1 MKDRTSP
8 AIAVSTMSRAVILIS
23 LLLCFSAIA
32 RADKKLTFT
41 SDPPGARVEING
53 KYIGDTPLVYKVKD
67 YVVDGAGR
75 WVWSDY
81 LGEPLQMTVSK
92 EGYVT
97 KSLVITRGPL
107 TWNSFNG
114 QNHKTYYVVTSREFS
129 VKLEKIGEFMG
140 SNPFAQANATMS
152 TSPLNTVGAK
162 PTIEQLVQMTLPAVV
177 TVQAGAK
184 SGSGFFITESG
195 IVVTNR
201 HVVEGSP
208 SASVTTSKGETL
220 TSESVF
226 VNPSSDLALIKV
238 KAGHYPYLRIANP
251 ASTNVGSEV
260 VAIGSPGLPGE
271 NALLV
276 NTVTRGIVS
285 AFRKSEA
292 FGVLVQTDVN
302 INHGNSGGP
311 LLNSNAEV
319 IGVNTL
325 GFREGGATGLN
336 FAIFSS
342 EVLKMLKEHFHYTPD
357 YAKASI
363 QPESPVNTKVTLEI
377 NSEPPGAEIYVDGSF
392 DSSTPAK
399 LLLLPGEHMVK
410 VTRPGFKDWERKIVV
425 EVGSSKSL
433 NAILKKNDL

>member
-1 MKDRTSP
+1 MKRS
-8 AIAVSTMSRAVILIS
+8 VILIS
-23 LLLCFSAIA
+23 VLLSFSAIA

-53 KYIGDTPLVYKVKD
+53 KYIGDTPLEYKVKD
-67 YVVDGAGR
+67 YVVDGAGHFT
-75 WVWSDY
+75 WSDY
-81 LGEPLQMTVSK
+81 LAVPLQMTVSK

-97 KSLVITRGPL
+97 KTLIITRGPL
-107 TWNSFNG
+107 TWTNLNG
-114 QNHKTYYVVTSREFS
+114 QVHKTYYVVTSREFT

-140 SNPFAQANATMS
+140 SNPFAQANTTMS
-152 TSPLNTVGAK
+152 SSLATTAGSKLST
-162 PTIEQLVQMTLPAVV
+162 EQIVQMALPAVV

-201 HVVEGSP
+201 HVVEASQL
-208 SASVTTSKGETL
+208 ASVTTSKGETL
-220 TSESVF
+220 PSESVF
-226 VNPSSDLALIKV
+226 VNPSGDLALIKV
-238 KAGHYPYLRIANP
+238 KSGHYPYLKIANP
-251 ASTNVGSEV
+251 ASTNVGSDV
-260 VAIGSPGLPGE
+260 LAIGSPGLPGE

-285 AFRKSEA
+285 AFRKSET

-311 LLNSNAEV
+311 LLNGNGEV

-325 GFREGGATGLN
+325 GFRDEGATGLN

-342 EVLKMLKEHFHYTPD
+342 EVLKMLKEHFDYTPD
-357 YAKASI
+357 YAKAPS
-363 QPESPVNTKVTLEI
+363 QPESPVNTKVTLEV
-377 NSEPPGAEIYVDGSF
+377 NSEPAGAEIYVDGNF
-392 DSSTPAK
+392 DSSTPSK
-399 LLLLPGEHMVK
+399 LLLSPGEHTVK

-425 EVGSSKSL
+425 EAGTVKSL
-433 NAILKKNDL
+433 NAILEKKDQ